1 MRKIGLLGG
10 MGPEST
16 LIYYKLIV
24 EGVGDKLGKNCI
36 PPLTIE
42 SINMYEM
49 FDYCEKGDLD
59 GLTDYFVKLVENLQ
73 SCGCEAAAMTANTA
87 HIVFD
92 RVSAR
97 AGIPMVS
104 IVQTACDE
112 ALRRG
117 YQRLGL
123 MGTMVTMQGAFYREP
138 FERAGIRVVLP
149 TEEEMQL
156 VSQRIAQELEFGVV
170 KEETVRE
177 LCAVIARMK
186 EEEDIDAVIL
196 GCTELPL
203 ALNDTVSPVP
213 CLDTLRVHADALIA
227 LITEAEKA

>member
-36 PPLTIE
+36 PPPTIE

-196 GCTELPL
+196 GCTEIGLLVSQNNTALPVFDTTAIHAKQAAMAAL
-203 ALNDTVSPVP
+203 A
-213 CLDTLRVHADALIA
+213 
-227 LITEAEKA
+227 